1 MKILKYFNNKIRK
14 RDKQSLAKQRLENAT
29 NENVSEFSVD
39 GLFTLCKV
47 VDIYDADTFRVV
59 FFKSADYKDPMKLKV
74 RAGGCNA
81 SEMYPLKTHEH
92 REEEMKNARIA
103 RNRLLQLVTDVKD
116 SEIDI
121 SNIEYGNKEIDEL
134 LNENKKLV
142 YIEFNKQD
150 KYGRFLGT
158 LYLDSEKKHS
168 VNQILIDENHAVSY
182 DGGKRDKNKLT
193 VNKR

>member
-1 MKILKYFNNKIRK
+1 MKILKYFNKIRK
-14 RDKQSLAKQRLENAT
+14 FRVKNKRKILENAT
-29 NENVSEFSVD
+29 NENVSEFSVA

-59 FFKSADYKDPMKLKV
+59 FFKSNDYKNPMKLKV
-74 RAGGCNA
+74 RSLGLNA
-81 SEMYPLKTHEH
+81 SEMYPLKSHNH

-103 RNRLLQLVTDVKD
+103 RNRLLQIVT
-116 SEIDI
+116 SAQIDI
-121 SNIEYGNKEIDEL
+121 NNIEYSNKYIDNL

-142 YIEFNKQD
+142 YIEFEKQD

-158 LYLDSEKKHS
+158 LYLDNEKKHS

-182 DGGKRDKNKLT
+182 DGGKRDKNELT
-193 VNKR
+193 V